1 MPVPALFM
9 FIPSMSAIA
18 NQNIHQGLRLVSSA
32 SYTEVDIPP
41 DRPDRAHT
49 GHPID
54 AILHFDPPVGIWLG
68 TELLTLMSIQVDCRR
83 KGL

>member
-1 MPVPALFM
+1 MPVPALIM

-18 NQNIHQGLRLVSSA
+18 NQSIHQGLRLVSSA
-32 SYTEVDIPP
+32 SYTEVE
-41 DRPDRAHT
+41 AHT

-54 AILHFDPPVGIWLG
+54 VILHFDPPVGIWLG
-68 TELLTLMSIQVDCRR
+68 TELLTLMSVQVDCRK